1 MSARRKNF
9 QFHSA
14 FLFNIIVV
22 YTKAFIHKNETLSH
36 GSVFIWLWTTWPYFG
51 HYPTFHILLIYV
63 RWENMWLQLDEY
75 MFMLVWGS
83 LKFCAPKHVDLFCPL
98 FNVSRID
105 EYRMERSPVQK
116 IRLLYN
122 SVKTFL
128 LLKRKI
134 HGSFEVKFETENDC
148 KKYEK

>member
-1 MSARRKNF
+1 MIAVGRIYVYAGLRKF
-9 QFHSA
+9 EI
-14 FLFNIIVV
+14 LR
-22 YTKAFIHKNETLSH
+22 TKACRFILS
-36 GSVFIWLWTTWPYFG
+36 T
-51 HYPTFHILLIYV
+51 
-63 RWENMWLQLDEY
+63 D
-75 MFMLVWGS
+75 
-83 LKFCAPKHVDLFCPL
+83 L